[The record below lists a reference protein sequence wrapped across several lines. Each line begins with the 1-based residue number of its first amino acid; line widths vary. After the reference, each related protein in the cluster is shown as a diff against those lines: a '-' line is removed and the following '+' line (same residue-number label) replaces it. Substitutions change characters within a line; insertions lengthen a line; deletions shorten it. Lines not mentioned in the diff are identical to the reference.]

1 MTFAFGCFFQGKISV
16 SRVSLNVLAFFFTH
30 LLGLIGS
37 GAGFHGVV
45 CGHVV
50 AGAEGVGGALVL
62 VLVRVGSLVRA
73 GRGGLEGLGV
83 LGPAGKAIAGSLLGC
98 LHGVSIR
105 S

>member
-1 MTFAFGCFFQGKISV
+1 M
-16 SRVSLNVLAFFFTH
+16 AFFLAH

-50 AGAEGVGGALVL
+50 AGTKGVGRALVL
-62 VLVRVGSLVRA
+62 VLVRVGGLVRA

-83 LGPAGKAIAGSLLGC
+83 LGPAGKAVAGGLLGC